1 MRFRRVKKH
10 KNKHNKENTSMDLQ
24 QIDELEK
31 KFEQQEEQTN
41 EQESHLK
48 QEISIKEIKT
58 PKKRGRK
65 KYVLDEDKKKSF
77 NIAFSPSVIKEL
89 DEFLLEFGSFK
100 ETRSTFIEEALIRHL
115 KHRKN
120 TQEQK
125 LLKQLERLQNKEKGN
140 NENNELE

>member
-1 MRFRRVKKH
+1 MRFKRVKKH
-10 KNKHNKENTSMDLQ
+10 KNKYKEHTNMDLQ

-31 KFEQQEEQTN
+31 KFEEQEEQAQDTP
-41 EQESHLK
+41 LK
-48 QEISIKEIKT
+48 QEPSTKEVKI

-65 KYVLDEDKKKSF
+65 KSLLDEDKKKSF
-77 NIAFSPSVIKEL
+77 NIAFSPCVIKEL

>member
-1 MRFRRVKKH
+1 MRFKRVKKH
-10 KNKHNKENTSMDLQ
+10 KNKYKEHTNMDLQ

-41 EQESHLK
+41 EQE
-48 QEISIKEIKT
+48 ISIKEIKT
-58 PKKRGRK
+58 PKKGGRK

>member
-1 MRFRRVKKH
+1 MRFKRVKKH
-10 KNKHNKENTSMDLQ
+10 KNKYKEHTSMDLQ

-31 KFEQQEEQTN
+31 KFEEQEEQTN

-115 KHRKN
+115 KYRKN

-125 LLKQLERLQNKEKGN
+125 LLKQLEKLQKKGN

>member
-1 MRFRRVKKH
+1 MRFKRVKKY
-10 KNKHNKENTSMDLQ
+10 KNKYKEHTNMDLQ

-41 EQESHLK
+41 EQE
-48 QEISIKEIKT
+48 ISIKEIKT

-65 KYVLDEDKKKSF
+65 KSLLDEDKKKSF
-77 NIAFSPSVIKEL
+77 NIAFSPCVIKEL

>member
-1 MRFRRVKKH
+1 
-10 KNKHNKENTSMDLQ
+10 MDLQ

-31 KFEQQEEQTN
+31 KFEEQEEQTN

-48 QEISIKEIKT
+48 QEIKT

-65 KYVLDEDKKKSF
+65 KSLLDEDKKKSF
-77 NIAFSPSVIKEL
+77 NIAFSPCVIKEL

-125 LLKQLERLQNKEKGN
+125 LLKQLEKLQKNGNK
-140 NENNELE
+140 ENNELE

>member
-1 MRFRRVKKH
+1 
-10 KNKHNKENTSMDLQ
+10 MDLQ

-77 NIAFSPSVIKEL
+77 NIAFSPSVIKKL

-115 KHRKN
+115 KYREN

-125 LLKQLERLQNKEKGN
+125 LLKQLEKLQKKDT

>member
-1 MRFRRVKKH
+1 
-10 KNKHNKENTSMDLQ
+10 MDLQ

-31 KFEQQEEQTN
+31 KFEEQEEQA
-41 EQESHLK
+41 QDAPLK
-48 QEISIKEIKT
+48 QEPSTKEVKI

-65 KYVLDEDKKKSF
+65 KSLLDEYKKKSF
-77 NIAFSPSVIKEL
+77 NIAFSPCVIKEL

>member
-1 MRFRRVKKH
+1 
-10 KNKHNKENTSMDLQ
+10 MDLQ

-89 DEFLLEFGSFK
+89 DEFLLKFGSFK

-115 KHRKN
+115 KYRKN

-125 LLKQLERLQNKEKGN
+125 LLKQLEELQKSGK

>member
-1 MRFRRVKKH
+1 MRFKRVKKH
-10 KNKHNKENTSMDLQ
+10 KNKYNEHTNMDLQ

-41 EQESHLK
+41 EQE
-48 QEISIKEIKT
+48 ISIKEIKT
-58 PKKRGRK
+58 PKKGGRK

-115 KHRKN
+115 KYRKN

-125 LLKQLERLQNKEKGN
+125 LLKQLEKLQKDGN
-140 NENNELE
+140 NKNNELE

>member
-1 MRFRRVKKH
+1 
-10 KNKHNKENTSMDLQ
+10 MDLQ

-77 NIAFSPSVIKEL
+77 NIAFSPSVIKKL

>member
-10 KNKHNKENTSMDLQ
+10 KNKHNKEHTGMDLQ

-31 KFEQQEEQTN
+31 KFEEQEEQAQDTP
-41 EQESHLK
+41 LK
-48 QEISIKEIKT
+48 QEPSTKEVKI

-65 KYVLDEDKKKSF
+65 KSLLDEDKKKSF

>member
-1 MRFRRVKKH
+1 MRFKRVKKH
-10 KNKHNKENTSMDLQ
+10 KNKYKEHTSMDLQ

-31 KFEQQEEQTN
+31 KFEEQEEQAQDTP
-41 EQESHLK
+41 LK
-48 QEISIKEIKT
+48 QEPSTKEVKI

-65 KYVLDEDKKKSF
+65 KSLLDEDKKKSF
-77 NIAFSPSVIKEL
+77 NIAFSPCVIKEL

-125 LLKQLERLQNKEKGN
+125 LLKQLERLQNKEKGY

>member
-1 MRFRRVKKH
+1 
-10 KNKHNKENTSMDLQ
+10 MDLQ

-31 KFEQQEEQTN
+31 KFEQQEEQAQDTP
-41 EQESHLK
+41 LK
-48 QEISIKEIKT
+48 QEPSIKEIKT
-58 PKKRGRK
+58 PKKRGHK

-77 NIAFSPSVIKEL
+77 NIAFSPCVIKEL

>member
-10 KNKHNKENTSMDLQ
+10 KNKHNKEHTSMDLQ

-41 EQESHLK
+41 EQE
-48 QEISIKEIKT
+48 ISIKEIKT

-65 KYVLDEDKKKSF
+65 KSLLDEDKKKSF
-77 NIAFSPSVIKEL
+77 NIAFSPCVIKKL

-115 KHRKN
+115 KYRNKH
-120 TQEQK
+120 QEQK
-125 LLKQLERLQNKEKGN
+125 LLKQLEKLQNKA

>member
-1 MRFRRVKKH
+1 
-10 KNKHNKENTSMDLQ
+10 MDLQ

-48 QEISIKEIKT
+48 QEISIKEIKI

-65 KYVLDEDKKKSF
+65 KSVLDEYKKKSF
-77 NIAFSPSVIKEL
+77 NIAFSPCVIKEL
-89 DEFLLEFGSFK
+89 DKFLLEFGSFK

-115 KHRKN
+115 KYRKN

-125 LLKQLERLQNKEKGN
+125 LLKQLEKLQKKGN

>member
-1 MRFRRVKKH
+1 
-10 KNKHNKENTSMDLQ
+10 MDLQ

-31 KFEQQEEQTN
+31 KFEQQEEQAQDTP
-41 EQESHLK
+41 LK
-48 QEISIKEIKT
+48 QEPSTKEVKI

-77 NIAFSPSVIKEL
+77 NIAFSPCVIKEL

-125 LLKQLERLQNKEKGN
+125 LLKQLERLQKKGN

>member
-1 MRFRRVKKH
+1 
-10 KNKHNKENTSMDLQ
+10 MDLQ

-31 KFEQQEEQTN
+31 KFEEQEEQAQDTP
-41 EQESHLK
+41 LK
-48 QEISIKEIKT
+48 QEPSTKEVKI
-58 PKKRGRK
+58 PKKKGAK
-65 KYVLDEDKKKSF
+65 KSLLDEYKKKSF
-77 NIAFSPSVIKEL
+77 NIAFSPCVIKEL

>member
-1 MRFRRVKKH
+1 MRFKRVKKH
-10 KNKHNKENTSMDLQ
+10 KNKYKEHTSMDLQ

-31 KFEQQEEQTN
+31 KFEEQEEQAKDTP
-41 EQESHLK
+41 LK
-48 QEISIKEIKT
+48 QEPSTKEVKI

-65 KYVLDEDKKKSF
+65 KSLLDEDKKKSF
-77 NIAFSPSVIKEL
+77 NIAFSPCVIKEL

>member
-1 MRFRRVKKH
+1 MRFKRVKKY
-10 KNKHNKENTSMDLQ
+10 KNKYKEHTNMDLQ

-65 KYVLDEDKKKSF
+65 KSVLDEDRKKSF

-125 LLKQLERLQNKEKGN
+125 LLKQLERLQNKEKDT

>member
-1 MRFRRVKKH
+1 
-10 KNKHNKENTSMDLQ
+10 MDLQ

-31 KFEQQEEQTN
+31 KFEQQEEQAQDTP
-41 EQESHLK
+41 LK
-48 QEISIKEIKT
+48 QEPSTKEVKI

-65 KYVLDEDKKKSF
+65 KSLLDEDKKKSF

>member
-1 MRFRRVKKH
+1 
-10 KNKHNKENTSMDLQ
+10 MDLQ

-31 KFEQQEEQTN
+31 KFEEQEEQAQDT
-41 EQESHLK
+41 SLK
-48 QEISIKEIKT
+48 QEPSTKEVKI

-65 KYVLDEDKKKSF
+65 KSLLDEDKKKNF
-77 NIAFSPSVIKEL
+77 NIAFSPCVIKEL

>member
-1 MRFRRVKKH
+1 
-10 KNKHNKENTSMDLQ
+10 MDLQ

-31 KFEQQEEQTN
+31 KFEEQEEQAQDTP
-41 EQESHLK
+41 LK
-48 QEISIKEIKT
+48 QESSTKEVKI
-58 PKKRGRK
+58 PKKRGVK
-65 KYVLDEDKKKSF
+65 KSLLDEDKKKSF
-77 NIAFSPSVIKEL
+77 NIAFSPCVIKEL

>member
-1 MRFRRVKKH
+1 
-10 KNKHNKENTSMDLQ
+10 MDLQ

-48 QEISIKEIKT
+48 QEINIKEIKI

-65 KYVLDEDKKKSF
+65 KSLLDEDKKKSF
-77 NIAFSPSVIKEL
+77 NIAFSPCVIKEL

>member
-1 MRFRRVKKH
+1 
-10 KNKHNKENTSMDLQ
+10 MDLQ

-77 NIAFSPSVIKEL
+77 NIAFSPCVIKEL

>member
-10 KNKHNKENTSMDLQ
+10 KNKHNKEHTSMDLQ

-31 KFEQQEEQTN
+31 KFEEQEEQTN

-48 QEISIKEIKT
+48 QEISIKEIKI

-65 KYVLDEDKKKSF
+65 KSLLDEDKKKSF
-77 NIAFSPSVIKEL
+77 NIAFSPCVIKEL

-125 LLKQLERLQNKEKGN
+125 LLKQLERLQNKERGN

>member
-10 KNKHNKENTSMDLQ
+10 KNKHNKEHTSMDLQ

-31 KFEQQEEQTN
+31 KFEEQEEQTN

-48 QEISIKEIKT
+48 QEIKI

-65 KYVLDEDKKKSF
+65 KSLLDEDKKKSF
-77 NIAFSPSVIKEL
+77 NIAFSPCVIKEL

>member
-1 MRFRRVKKH
+1 
-10 KNKHNKENTSMDLQ
+10 MDLQ

-31 KFEQQEEQTN
+31 KFEEQEEQAQDTP
-41 EQESHLK
+41 LK
-48 QEISIKEIKT
+48 QEPSTKEVKI

-65 KYVLDEDKKKSF
+65 KNLLDEDKKKSF

>member
-1 MRFRRVKKH
+1 
-10 KNKHNKENTSMDLQ
+10 MDLQ
-24 QIDELEK
+24 QIDDLEK

-58 PKKRGRK
+58 PKKMGRK
-65 KYVLDEDKKKSF
+65 KSVLDEDKKKSF

-115 KHRKN
+115 KYRKN

-125 LLKQLERLQNKEKGN
+125 LLKQLEKLQKKDT

>member
-10 KNKHNKENTSMDLQ
+10 TSMDLQ

-65 KYVLDEDKKKSF
+65 KSLLDEDKKKSF
-77 NIAFSPSVIKEL
+77 NIAFSPCVIKEL

-140 NENNELE
+140 NENNKLE

>member
-1 MRFRRVKKH
+1 MRFKRVKKH
-10 KNKHNKENTSMDLQ
+10 KNKYKEHTNMDLQ

-31 KFEQQEEQTN
+31 KFEEQEEQAQDTP
-41 EQESHLK
+41 LK
-48 QEISIKEIKT
+48 QEPSTKEVKI

-65 KYVLDEDKKKSF
+65 KSLLDEYKKKSF
-77 NIAFSPSVIKEL
+77 NIAFSPCVIKEL

>member
-1 MRFRRVKKH
+1 
-10 KNKHNKENTSMDLQ
+10 MDLQ

-41 EQESHLK
+41 EPESHLK

-125 LLKQLERLQNKEKGN
+125 LLKQLERLQKKDT

>member
-10 KNKHNKENTSMDLQ
+10 KNKYKEHTNMDLQ

-31 KFEQQEEQTN
+31 KFEEQEEQAQDTP
-41 EQESHLK
+41 LK
-48 QEISIKEIKT
+48 QEPSTKEVKI

-65 KYVLDEDKKKSF
+65 KSVLDEDKKKSF

-100 ETRSTFIEEALIRHL
+100 ETRSAFIEEALIRHL

>member
-10 KNKHNKENTSMDLQ
+10 KNKHNNKEHTSMDLQ

-31 KFEQQEEQTN
+31 KFEEQEEQAQDT
-41 EQESHLK
+41 SLK
-48 QEISIKEIKT
+48 QEPSTKEVKI

-65 KYVLDEDKKKSF
+65 KSLLDEDKKKSF
-77 NIAFSPSVIKEL
+77 NIAFSPCVIKEL

>member
-1 MRFRRVKKH
+1 
-10 KNKHNKENTSMDLQ
+10 MDLQ

-65 KYVLDEDKKKSF
+65 KSVLDEDKKKSF

-100 ETRSTFIEEALIRHL
+100 ETRSTFIEEALIRYL

-125 LLKQLERLQNKEKGN
+125 LLKQLERLQNKEKDT

>member
-1 MRFRRVKKH
+1 
-10 KNKHNKENTSMDLQ
+10 MDLQ

-31 KFEQQEEQTN
+31 KFEEQEEQA
-41 EQESHLK
+41 QDSHVK
-48 QEISIKEIKT
+48 QEPSTKEVKI

-65 KYVLDEDKKKSF
+65 KSLLDEDKKKSF
-77 NIAFSPSVIKEL
+77 NIAFSPCVIKEL

>member
-1 MRFRRVKKH
+1 
-10 KNKHNKENTSMDLQ
+10 MDLQ
-24 QIDELEK
+24 QIDDLEK
-31 KFEQQEEQTN
+31 KLEESLNKEEQISELEN
-41 EQESHLK
+41 HLEQEPSA
-48 QEISIKEIKT
+48 KEVKT

-65 KYVLDEDKKKSF
+65 KSILDEDKKKSF
-77 NIAFSPSVIKEL
+77 NISFSPSIIKEL

-125 LLKQLERLQNKEKGN
+125 LLKQIEKLQNKERDN

>member
-1 MRFRRVKKH
+1 MRFKRVKKH
-10 KNKHNKENTSMDLQ
+10 KNKYKEHTSMDLQ

-41 EQESHLK
+41 E

-77 NIAFSPSVIKEL
+77 NIAFSPCVIKEL

-125 LLKQLERLQNKEKGN
+125 LLKQLEKLQRSGN

>member
-1 MRFRRVKKH
+1 
-10 KNKHNKENTSMDLQ
+10 MDLQ

-31 KFEQQEEQTN
+31 KFEQEEQTN

-77 NIAFSPSVIKEL
+77 NIAFSPCVIKEL

>member
-1 MRFRRVKKH
+1 
-10 KNKHNKENTSMDLQ
+10 MDLQ

-48 QEISIKEIKT
+48 QQISIKEIKT

>member
-1 MRFRRVKKH
+1 
-10 KNKHNKENTSMDLQ
+10 MDLQ
-24 QIDELEK
+24 QIDDLEK
-31 KFEQQEEQTN
+31 KLEESLNKEEQVSELEN
-41 EQESHLK
+41 HLEQEPST
-48 QEISIKEIKT
+48 KEVKN

-65 KYVLDEDKKKSF
+65 KSILDEDKKKSF
-77 NIAFSPSVIKEL
+77 NISFSPSIIKEL

-125 LLKQLERLQNKEKGN
+125 LLKQIEKLQNKERDN